1 MSFNVFVLCT
11 LSVRAYKGKGGVWLY
26 LLLNFIRFLFIVT
39 LSDDYLNLNVFYI
52 ELIQIS
58 LVLSMV
64 FLFVFSIGVGFIS
77 MIL

>member
-1 MSFNVFVLCT
+1 MSFNVFVLCA

-26 LLLNFIRFLFIVT
+26 LLLNFVRFLFIVT
-39 LSDDYLNLNVFYI
+39 LSNDYHNLNVFYI
-52 ELIQIS
+52 ELIQTF

-64 FLFVFSIGVGFIS
+64 FLFVFLIGVGFIS